1 MEDIKKSVAEI
12 ANLYNSRY
20 FEEALKKV
28 NNLLKI
34 QPNNADLHNNK
45 GIILRALKKY
55 NDALKCYKDAII
67 IDKNNPIYFN
77 NRGNLYWDMG
87 EEKLADKDYNKSL
100 DINPKYY
107 DALINLIK
115 LRQYQELHEEAENLC
130 LKALE
135 INKNNNMGFKLL
147 GISQINQRKIDLGIK
162 NLNISQKIKFDRSI
176 EHQID
181 ILKGKEVDTTP
192 MEFIENTFDH
202 YANKFDH
209 HLINIL
215 NYSVPNFIEKEL
227 NLIDKKIKFE
237 NVIDLGCG
245 TGLCGKFL
253 KNKSSNLIG
262 IDISPRILEKA
273 DKKKIYD
280 KLICSNFIDY
290 LKKTSSQFDLF
301 VAADVFIYTGEISE
315 TFDLIKKRATK
326 ESYFIFSTETLN
338 QGNYKLQESGRFSHS
353 ENYIKQKS
361 IENSMILISKKDI
374 KVRKEKNEWIKG
386 QLYFYKV

>member
-67 IDKNNPIYFN
+67 IDKNNPVYFN

-273 DKKKIYD
+273 DKKNIYD

-315 TFDLIKKRATK
+315 TFDLIKKRASK

-374 KVRKEKNEWIKG
+374 KVRKEKNKWIKG
-386 QLYFYKV
+386 HLYFYKV

>member
-1 MEDIKKSVAEI
+1 MQDIKKSVAEI
-12 ANLYNSRY
+12 ANLYNSKY

-34 QPNNADLHNNK
+34 KPNNADLHNNK

-55 NDALKCYKDAII
+55 NDALECYKDAII
-67 IDKNNPIYFN
+67 IDKNNPVYFN

-227 NLIDKKIKFE
+227 NLIDKKIKFK
-237 NVIDLGCG
+237 NAIDLGCG

-253 KNKSSNLIG
+253 KKKSSNLIG
-262 IDISPRILEKA
+262 VDISPRILEKA

-315 TFDLIKKRATK
+315 TFDLIKKRASN
-326 ESYFIFSTETLN
+326 ESYFIFSTETLK
-338 QGNYKLQESGRFSHS
+338 QGNYKLQETGRFSHS

>member
-34 QPNNADLHNNK
+34 KPNNADLHNNK

-262 IDISPRILEKA
+262 IDISQRILEKA

>member
-34 QPNNADLHNNK
+34 KPNNADLHNNK

-135 INKNNNMGFKLL
+135 INKNNNMAFKLL
-147 GISQINQRKIDLGIK
+147 GISQINQKKIDLGIK
-162 NLNISQKIKFDRSI
+162 NLKISQKIKFDRSI

-273 DKKKIYD
+273 DKKNIYD

-374 KVRKEKNEWIKG
+374 KVRKEKNKWING
-386 QLYFYKV
+386 HLYFYKV

>member
-273 DKKKIYD
+273 DKKNIYD

-374 KVRKEKNEWIKG
+374 KVRKEKNKWIKG
-386 QLYFYKV
+386 HLYFYKV

>member
-12 ANLYNSRY
+12 ANLYNSKY

-34 QPNNADLHNNK
+34 KPNNADLHNNK

-67 IDKNNPIYFN
+67 IDKNNPVYFN

-87 EEKLADKDYNKSL
+87 EEELADKDYNKSL

-237 NVIDLGCG
+237 NAIDLGCG

-253 KNKSSNLIG
+253 KKKSSKLIG
-262 IDISPRILEKA
+262 IDISPRILEQA
-273 DKKKIYD
+273 DKKNIYD

-315 TFDLIKKRATK
+315 TFDLIKKRASK
-326 ESYFIFSTETLN
+326 ESYFIFSIETLK
-338 QGNYKLQESGRFSHS
+338 QGNYKLQETGRFSHS

>member
-273 DKKKIYD
+273 DKKNIYD

-315 TFDLIKKRATK
+315 TFDLIKKRASK

-361 IENSMILISKKDI
+361 IENLMILISKKDI
-374 KVRKEKNEWIKG
+374 KVRKEKNKWIKG
-386 QLYFYKV
+386 HLYFYKV